1 MMYWRNELN
10 DILSNDISLI
20 FLCFVLQLITSSK
33 PIFEAMVYGSWNTI
47 W

>member
-1 MMYWRNELN
+1 MMYWRKKN
-10 DILSNDISLI
+10 DILSNDISFI

-33 PIFEAMVYGSWNTI
+33 PIFEAMIYGSWNTI